1 MNFKKK
7 QVFWAFV
14 MLSPWLFRLVF
25 ITIGP
30 MASSLYYSFT
40 KYPILSDP
48 KWIGL
53 KNYIIMF
60 TEDPLFYKSLG
71 NTLYYTMISVP
82 LNLTVALGI
91 AMLLNQKIR
100 GVNVFRTII
109 YVPVMIPIVVSASLF
124 MWIFNSEVGLS
135 SILFNLFGAESPMW
149 FREPHLAKPALI
161 IMNLWYLGRP
171 MAIFLAGLQGIPKQ
185 LYEAAEIDGAGSV
198 RKFFNIVIP
207 IMSPIIFF
215 NLIMGVIDSFQ
226 VFTPAFIITKGG
238 PLNSTNFFMFHLY
251 KQAFS
256 FFKMGYASALSW
268 VLFII
273 ILVMTLMISRSSRNR
288 VFYQS

>member
-7 QVFWAFV
+7 QIFWAFV
-14 MLSPWLFRLVF
+14 MLSPWLLRLVV

-30 MASSLYYSFT
+30 MASSFYYSFT
-40 KYPILSDP
+40 KYPILSSP
-48 KWIGL
+48 KWVGL
-53 KNYIIMF
+53 RNYIRMF
-60 TEDPLFYKSLG
+60 TEDPLFFKSLW
-71 NTLYYTMISVP
+71 NTLFYTMISVP
-82 LNLTVALGI
+82 LNLAVALGI

-109 YVPVMIPIVVSASLF
+109 YVPVMIPVVVSASLF

-135 SILFNLFGAESPMW
+135 AIIFNIFGAESPMW
-149 FREPHLAKPALI
+149 FRDPTFAKPALI

-171 MAIFLAGLQGIPKQ
+171 MAIFLAGLQGIPRQ
-185 LYEAAEIDGAGSV
+185 LFEAANIDGAGSV
-198 RKFFNIVIP
+198 RKFFNIIIP
-207 IMSPIIFF
+207 ILSPVILF

-226 VFTPAFIITKGG
+226 IFTPAFIITKGG
-238 PLNSTNFFMFHLY
+238 PLNSTNFFMLHLY

-256 FFKMGYASALSW
+256 YFKMGYASALSW
-268 VLFII
+268 ILFLI
-273 ILVMTLMISRSSRNR
+273 ILTLTLLISRSSRNW